1 MIQTL
6 QLLVVLLAVIAG
18 VEALAIRLKLPSSI
32 LLVLTGVVLALIP
45 RLPPVTLAPELV
57 LLVILPLFIYQAA
70 VAMSWKD
77 FRANLGGISLLA
89 IGCVV
94 FTTVLV
100 AVACHQWLHLPWA
113 VGFTLGAI
121 VSPPDAVAPL
131 SIARRLQIPR
141 RILTILE
148 GEGLANDATAL
159 VLYRFAVVAV
169 SAGSISVSH
178 ASGLFS
184 LIIVGEVLWGIA
196 VGWLMLHLRHWAHDT
211 HIEVTLSLL
220 TPFVAFWPPEHLG
233 GSGVL
238 ATVACGLYVSWNGQR
253 LISSATRLQGVFF
266 WDFLIY
272 LAEGLIFL
280 VTGLQARAIVE
291 GIAGYSTTELA
302 VAAGIVSVVVIG
314 ARFAWVFPASY
325 LAVLGHKDASGD
337 DDISWQRAFT
347 LAFTGIRGVVSLA
360 AALSVPV
367 FLDNGA
373 DFPGRNLILFLT
385 FAVILVTLVGQ
396 GLAFP
401 GVITWLGL
409 AHAGRREHL
418 HDRMEEFKARRAAIK
433 AALMQLEELT
443 MAGKLSEEVLGP
455 VRQLYRER
463 LRHVEYRG
471 DADDS
476 HTVLIQDRDALELR
490 LIAAERAHINATY
503 RSGGLKDDARR
514 RVEREFDLREA
525 HLASVGADE
534 PSSREQGQ

>member
-6 QLLVVLLAVIAG
+6 QLLVVLLAVIAC
-18 VEALAIRLKLPSSI
+18 VEAVAIRLKVPSSI
-32 LLVLTGVVLALIP
+32 LLVMTGVVLALIP
-45 RLPPVTLAPELV
+45 KLPLVSLAPELV
-57 LLVILPLFIYQAA
+57 LLVILPLFIYQASFS
-70 VAMSWKD
+70 MSWKD

-89 IGCVV
+89 IGCVL

-100 AVACHQWLHLPWA
+100 AAACHLWLKLSWP
-113 VGFTLGAI
+113 VGFTVGAI

-159 VLYRFAVVAV
+159 VVYRFAVVAV
-169 SAGSISVSH
+169 SAGSVSLSH
-178 ASGLFS
+178 ASALFS
-184 LIIVGEVLWGIA
+184 LIMVGEVLWGVA
-196 VGWLMLHLRHWAHDT
+196 VGWLMLHLRHWARDT

-272 LAEGLIFL
+272 IVEGLVFL
-280 VTGLQARAIVE
+280 VTGLQARAIVL
-291 GIAGYSTTELA
+291 GIAGYSTWDLA
-302 VAAGIVSVVVIG
+302 MAAGIVSAVVIG
-314 ARFAWVFPASY
+314 ARFLWIFPAAY
-325 LAVLGHKDASGD
+325 LMVLGRQRNEAVSQAV
-337 DDISWQRAFT
+337 SWQHAFT

-360 AALSVPV
+360 AALSLPV
-367 FLDNGA
+367 LIDSGA
-373 DFPGRNLILFLT
+373 AFPARDLILFLT

-409 AHAGRREHL
+409 AHAGRREHSRDL
-418 HDRMEEFKARRAAIK
+418 MDEFKARRAAIK
-433 AALMQLEELT
+433 AALGKLEEL
-443 MAGKLSEEVLGP
+443 AGQGKLTEEVLAP

-471 DADDS
+471 DSDDS
-476 HTVLIQDRDALELR
+476 HTALITQRDAVELQ
-490 LIAAERAHINATY
+490 LIATEREHINATY
-503 RSGGLKDDARR
+503 RTGDLKDDARR

-525 HLASVGADE
+525 HLASVGGQE
-534 PSSREQGQ
+534 PS

>member
-18 VEALAIRLKLPSSI
+18 VEALAIRLQIPSAI

-45 RLPPVTLAPELV
+45 GLPAVSLAPELV
-57 LLVILPLFIYQAA
+57 LLVILPLFIYQASFS
-70 VAMSWKD
+70 MSWKD
-77 FRANLGGISLLA
+77 FRANLGSISLLA
-89 IGCVV
+89 VGCVV

-100 AVACHQWLHLPWA
+100 AAACHLWLKLSWP
-113 VGFTLGAI
+113 VGFTVGAI

-169 SAGSISVSH
+169 SAGSISIAH
-178 ASGLFS
+178 ASALFS

-196 VGWLMLHLRHWAHDT
+196 VGWVMLHLRHWARDT

-220 TPFVAFWPPEHLG
+220 TPFVAFWPPQHLG

-272 LAEGLIFL
+272 VVEGLVFL
-280 VTGLQARAIVE
+280 VTGLQARTVIG
-291 GIAGYSTTELA
+291 GIAGYSTSELA
-302 VAAGIVSVVVIG
+302 IAAALVSVVVIG
-314 ARFAWVFPASY
+314 ARFAWIFPAAY
-325 LAVLGHKDASGD
+325 LAVLGHQPDGAGEER
-337 DDISWQRAFT
+337 ISWQRAFT

-360 AALSVPV
+360 AALSLPV
-367 FLDNGA
+367 LLDNGA
-373 DFPGRNLILFLT
+373 PFPARNFILYLT

-396 GLAFP
+396 GLAFAR
-401 GVITWLGL
+401 VVTWLGL
-409 AHAGRREHL
+409 AHAGRRERFR
-418 HDRMEEFKARRAAIK
+418 DRAVEFKARRAAIE
-433 AALMQLEELT
+433 AALAKLEDMT
-443 MAGKLSEEVLGP
+443 RADKLAEEVLAP
-455 VRQLYRER
+455 VRRLYRER
-463 LRHVEYRG
+463 LRHVEHRG
-471 DADDS
+471 DGDAS
-476 HTVLIQDRDALELR
+476 HSALMHDRDAVEYR
-490 LIAAERAHINATY
+490 LIATEREHINATY
-503 RSGGLKDDARR
+503 RNGELKDDARR
-514 RVEREFDLREA
+514 RIEREFDLREA
-525 HLASVGADE
+525 HLASVGGSE
-534 PSSREQGQ
+534 PSVRD

>member
-18 VEALAIRLKLPSSI
+18 VEALAIRLQIPSAI

-45 RLPPVTLAPELV
+45 GLPAVSLAPELV
-57 LLVILPLFIYQAA
+57 LLVILPLFIYQASFS
-70 VAMSWKD
+70 MSWKD
-77 FRANLGGISLLA
+77 FRANLGSISLLA
-89 IGCVV
+89 VGCVV

-100 AVACHQWLHLPWA
+100 AAACHLWLKLSWP
-113 VGFTLGAI
+113 VGFTVGAI

-169 SAGSISVSH
+169 SAGSISIAH
-178 ASGLFS
+178 ASALFS

-196 VGWLMLHLRHWAHDT
+196 VGWVMLHLRHWARDT

-220 TPFVAFWPPEHLG
+220 TPFVAFWPPQHLG

-272 LAEGLIFL
+272 VVEGLVFL
-280 VTGLQARAIVE
+280 VTGLQARTVIG
-291 GIAGYSTTELA
+291 GIAGYSTSELA
-302 VAAGIVSVVVIG
+302 IAAALVSVVVIG
-314 ARFAWVFPASY
+314 ARFAWIFPAAY
-325 LAVLGHKDASGD
+325 LAVLGHQPDGASEER
-337 DDISWQRAFT
+337 ISWQRAFT

-360 AALSVPV
+360 AALSLPV
-367 FLDNGA
+367 LLDNGA
-373 DFPGRNLILFLT
+373 PFPARNFILYLT

-396 GLAFP
+396 GLAFAR
-401 GVITWLGL
+401 VVTWLGL
-409 AHAGRREHL
+409 AHAGRRERFR
-418 HDRMEEFKARRAAIK
+418 DRAVEFKARRAAIE
-433 AALMQLEELT
+433 AALVKLEDMT
-443 MAGKLSEEVLGP
+443 VAGKLAEEVLAP
-455 VRQLYRER
+455 VRRLYRER
-463 LRHVEYRG
+463 LRHVEHRG
-471 DADDS
+471 DGDAS
-476 HTVLIQDRDALELR
+476 HSALMHDRDAVEYR
-490 LIAAERAHINATY
+490 LIATEREHINATY
-503 RSGGLKDDARR
+503 RNGELKDDARR
-514 RVEREFDLREA
+514 RIEREFDLREA
-525 HLASVGADE
+525 HLASVGGSE
-534 PSSREQGQ
+534 PSVRD

>member
-6 QLLVVLLAVIAG
+6 QLLVVLLAVIAA
-18 VEALAIRLKLPSSI
+18 VEAVAIRLKVPSSI

-45 RLPPVTLAPELV
+45 KLPGVTLAPDLV
-57 LLVILPLFIYQAA
+57 LLVVLPLFIYQASFS
-70 VAMSWKD
+70 MSWKD
-77 FRANLGGISLLA
+77 FRANLAEISLLA
-89 IGCVV
+89 IGCVL

-100 AVACHQWLHLPWA
+100 AAACHLWLKLSWP
-113 VGFTLGAI
+113 VGFTVGAI

-131 SIARRLQIPR
+131 SIARRMQIPR
-141 RILTILE
+141 RILTTLE

-169 SAGSISVSH
+169 SAGSISLAH
-178 ASGLFS
+178 ASSLFA

-196 VGWLMLHLRHWAHDT
+196 VGWVMLHLRHWARDT

-220 TPFVAFWPPEHLG
+220 TPFVAFWPPAHLG

-238 ATVACGLYVSWNGQR
+238 ATVACGLYVSWNGPR

-272 LAEGLIFL
+272 LVEGLVFL
-280 VTGLQARAIVE
+280 VCGLQARSMVE
-291 GIAGYSTTELA
+291 GIAGYTTAALA
-302 VAAGIVSVVVIG
+302 IAAGIVSVVVIG
-314 ARFAWVFPASY
+314 ARFLWIFPAAY
-325 LAVLGHKDASGD
+325 LTVLGRHTVATAD
-337 DDISWQRAFT
+337 DSISWQRAFA

-360 AALSVPV
+360 AALALPV

-373 DFPGRNLILFLT
+373 EFPGRDLILFLT

-396 GLAFP
+396 GLALP

-409 AHAGRREHL
+409 ANAGRRERFR
-418 HDRMEEFKARRAAIK
+418 DQMEEYKARRAAIK
-433 AALMQLEELT
+433 AALVRLEEMTLEC
-443 MAGKLSEEVLGP
+443 KVSEEVLAP

-463 LRHVEYRG
+463 LRNVEYRA
-471 DADDS
+471 DTDDS
-476 HTVLIQDRDALELR
+476 HTALIRDRDAVELR
-490 LIAAERAHINATY
+490 LIAVEREHINANY
-503 RSGGLKDDARR
+503 QNGDLKDDARR

-525 HLASVGADE
+525 HLASVGGQE
-534 PSSREQGQ
+534 PAS